1 VNRRQAA
8 KHLTALALMALL
20 VGCSGSNT
28 VSMSDPEA
36 DFSQYK
42 TYNFVQS
49 NAEYKTI
56 ASTYL
61 QTSTAR
67 EMEARGFTKSDE
79 PDVVINFSFDEEEK
93 IRTRQVPSARG
104 GMGYDPYYDV
114 YYDSWGTNHQTQ
126 IDQYT
131 EGKLDIDLIDV
142 AQRKL
147 VWQGTTKGRL
157 TKKDY
162 ANAQKTLDTA
172 VVEIF
177 QEFPITIPSS

>member
-1 VNRRQAA
+1 MNRRQAA

-20 VGCSGSNT
+20 VGCASSNT
-28 VSMSDPEA
+28 VSMSDPGA

-49 NAEYKTI
+49 KAEYETI
-56 ASTYL
+56 ATTYL
-61 QTSTAR
+61 KTSTAR
-67 EMEARGFTKSDE
+67 EMEARGFTKSDT
-79 PDVVINFSFDEEEK
+79 PDLVINFSFDEEDK
-93 IRTRQVPSARG
+93 IRTRQVPTASRG
-104 GMGYDPYYDV
+104 IGYDPYYDV
-114 YYDSWGTNHQTQ
+114 YYDSWGSSHETR

-147 VWQGTTKGRL
+147 MWQGTTKGRL

-162 ANAQKTLDTA
+162 ANAQKTLDEA

-177 QEFPITIPSS
+177 TQFPITR

>member
-1 VNRRQAA
+1 MKIPQAA
-8 KHLTALALMALL
+8 KHLTALALMTLL
-20 VGCSGSNT
+20 VGCSSSNT

-42 TYNFVQS
+42 TYNFVQTT
-49 NAEYKTI
+49 AEYETI

-61 QTSTAR
+61 KTSTAR
-67 EMEARGFTKSDE
+67 ELEARGFTKSDD
-79 PDVVINFSFDEEEK
+79 PDLAINFSFDEEEK
-93 IRTRQVPSARG
+93 IRSRQVPSASG
-104 GMGYDPYYDV
+104 GIGYDPYYDV
-114 YYDSWGTNHQTQ
+114 YHDSWGTSHQTQ

-142 AQRKL
+142 RQRKL

-162 ANAQKTLDTA
+162 ANAQKTLDDA

-177 QEFPITIPSS
+177 TQFPITP